1 MDKTLLTRE
10 QIAKRIAKELREGD
24 VINLG
29 IGIPVLV
36 SNFVSPDSEYVYHS
50 EQGVLGMG
58 SLAEPHEADPDL
70 VNASKE
76 PVTLVPGGSFSHSA
90 DSFAM
95 VRGKH
100 IDVAI
105 LGGMQ
110 VSEKGDLANWK
121 VKDVGLGG
129 IGGAMDIAIGAKSV
143 YVAMTHTNKD
153 GGPKIVKKLDYP
165 VTALNCVSTIFTD
178 MAVIEVTR
186 AGLVL
191 KEIAPGFT
199 IEEVQQATEPKLILS
214 PNLKEIAIS

>member
-1 MDKTLLTRE
+1 VDKRLLTRE
-10 QIAKRIAKELREGD
+10 QIAKRIANDLRDGN
-24 VINLG
+24 VVNLG

-36 SNFVSPDSEYVYHS
+36 GNYVSPDAEIIYHS

-58 SLAEPHEADPDL
+58 SLAEPGEADPDL

-95 VRGKH
+95 ARGRH

-121 VKDVGLGG
+121 VKGVQLGG
-129 IGGAMDIAIGAKSV
+129 IGGAMDIAIGAKLLFI
-143 YVAMTHTNKD
+143 AMTHVDKN
-153 GGPKIVKKLDYP
+153 GGYKIVKELDYP
-165 VTALNCVSTIFTD
+165 ITALRCVDRIFTD
-178 MAVIEVTR
+178 MAVIDVTPE
-186 AGLVL
+186 GLVL

-199 IEEVQQATEPKLILS
+199 VEEIQKATEPKLIV
-214 PNLKEIAIS
+214 PGDVKEILV

>member
-1 MDKTLLTRE
+1 MEKRKLTRE
-10 QIAKRIAKELREGD
+10 QIAQRIARDLQTGD
-24 VINLG
+24 IVNIG

-36 SNFVSPDSEYVYHS
+36 SNYVASDAEIIYHS

-58 SLAEPHEADPDL
+58 KKAKPGEEDPDL

-76 PVTLVPGGSFSHSA
+76 PVTLVPGGSYSHSA

-95 VRGKH
+95 ARGKH

-121 VKDVGLGG
+121 VKGVKLGS
-129 IGGAMDIAIGAKSV
+129 IGGAMDIAIGAKKIFI
-143 YVAMTHTNKD
+143 AMTHTSKS
-153 GGPKIVKKLDYP
+153 GEIKIVNQLDYP
-165 VTALNCVSTIFTD
+165 VTALHCVNRIYTD
-178 MAVIEVTR
+178 LAVIDVTR
-186 AGLVL
+186 DGLIL

-199 IEEVQQATEPKLILS
+199 IEEVQEVTEPKLIKAED
-214 PNLKEIAIS
+214 LKVIEV

>member
-1 MDKTLLTRE
+1 MEKCKLTRE
-10 QIAKRIAKELREGD
+10 QIAQRIAKDLQTGD
-24 VINLG
+24 IVNIG

-36 SNFVSPDSEYVYHS
+36 SNYVASDAEIIYHS

-58 SLAEPHEADPDL
+58 EKAKPGEEDPDL

-76 PVTLVPGGSFSHSA
+76 PVTLVPGGSYSHSA

-95 VRGKH
+95 ARGKH

-121 VKDVGLGG
+121 IKGVKLGS
-129 IGGAMDIAIGAKSV
+129 IGGAMDIAIGAKKIFI
-143 YVAMTHTNKD
+143 AMTHTSKNGD
-153 GGPKIVKKLDYP
+153 IKIVNQLDYP
-165 VTALNCVSTIFTD
+165 VTALRCVDRIYTD
-178 MAVIEVTR
+178 LAVIDVTPN
-186 AGLVL
+186 GLLL

-199 IEEVQQATEPKLILS
+199 VEEIQNVTEPILMIDK
-214 PNLKEIAIS
+214 NLKRMEV